1 MGQLATWEVRAQLPV
16 HYEIV
21 ESTDLL
27 CPDNPT
33 LLRSVDPPQVGAE
46 QLVVVDDTIDALY
59 GDRLRHYLHHHQV
72 AYRLVTLPSA
82 EEHKSID
89 LVLRVASAMND
100 AKAFRVRNPPIAI
113 GGGVMLDIVG
123 LAASLYRRGIPY
135 IRVPTT
141 LLGLVDVSVAAKT
154 GVNFEGFRNRLGSYS
169 PPLRTLIDRTFLAT
183 LPARQL
189 RNGMGEIFKMALI
202 KDAVLFALLERHG
215 VELVEGRFQDA
226 APPGGTAASGGPPA
240 PPEGPPAPPEGPAT
254 LPEGVADEVIGRA
267 IQGMVEELEPNL
279 WEKHLER
286 SVDYGHSFSPLLEMR
301 ALPELYHGE
310 AVALDCI
317 FSAFLAAH
325 RGFLSRAEVD
335 RVIRCAAR
343 LGLPIWHPLFCDPTA
358 LGEALA
364 DTVRHRNGDQNLPV
378 LAGIGTARFLN
389 DVTPA
394 EIEAAAV
401 AMAELADI
409 PNDTVPVHEAS
420 R

>member
-21 ESTDLL
+21 ESIDLL
-27 CPDNPT
+27 SADNPT
-33 LLRSVDPPQVGAE
+33 LLRSIDPPQSGAE
-46 QLVVVDDTIDALY
+46 QLVLVDNTVDSLY
-59 GDRLRHYLHHHQV
+59 GAKLRHYLDHHQV
-72 AYRLVTLPSA
+72 VYRLVALPSA
-82 EEHKSID
+82 EEHKSIE

-100 AKAFRVRNPPIAI
+100 AKAYRVRNPPIAI

-169 PPLRTLIDRTFLAT
+169 PPLRTLIDRKFLAT
-183 LPARQL
+183 LPPRQL
-189 RNGMGEIFKMALI
+189 RNGMGEIFKLALI
-202 KDAVLFALLERHG
+202 KDATLFALLEQHG
-215 VELVEGRFQDA
+215 AALVEGRFQDA
-226 APPGGTAASGGPPA
+226 APPGGTAASGGPPM
-240 PPEGPPAPPEGPAT
+240 GFAT
-254 LPEGVADEVIGRA
+254 VADEVIGRA

-325 RGFLSRAEVD
+325 RGFLSRDEVD
-335 RVIRCAAR
+335 RVIRCAVG
-343 LGLPIWHPLFCDPTA
+343 LGLPVWHELFCDPTA

-378 LAGIGTARFLN
+378 LAGIGVARFLN

-394 EIEAAAV
+394 EIEAAAA
-401 AMAELADI
+401 AMAELADAQDRCA
-409 PNDTVPVHEAS
+409 PTPVPGWS

>member
-1 MGQLATWEVRAQLPV
+1 M
-16 HYEIV
+16 
-21 ESTDLL
+21 D
-27 CPDNPT
+27 
-33 LLRSVDPPQVGAE
+33 RSDPSDT
-46 QLVVVDDTIDALY
+46 QLVLVDTTIDRLY
-59 GDRLRHYLHHHQV
+59 GDRLRAYLEYHRVPYH
-72 AYRLVTLPSA
+72 LVSLPSA
-82 EEHKSID
+82 EEQKTID
-89 LVLRVASAMND
+89 LVLSVASAMNE

-169 PPLRTLIDRTFLAT
+169 PPLRTLIDRSFLAT
-183 LPARQL
+183 LPTRQL

-202 KDAVLFALLERHG
+202 KDARLFGLLERYG
-215 VELVEGRFQDA
+215 AELIEGKFQDA
-226 APPGGTAASGGPPA
+226 APPGGTAASGGPPLWTGA
-240 PPEGPPAPPEGPAT
+240 NP
-254 LPEGVADEVIGRA
+254 ADEVIGRA
-267 IQGMVEELEPNL
+267 IQGMVEELQPNL
-279 WEKHLER
+279 WEKQLER

-301 ALPELYHGE
+301 ALPDLYHGE
-310 AVALDCI
+310 AVTLDCV

-325 RGFLSRAEVD
+325 RGLLRSDEVH
-335 RVIRCAAR
+335 RVVACAR
-343 LGLPIWHPLFCDPTA
+343 SLGLPVWHPLFCDADA

-378 LAGIGTARFLN
+378 MAGIGSARFLN

-394 EIEAAAV
+394 ELDAAAA
-401 AMAELADI
+401 AMAELA
-409 PNDTVPVHEAS
+409 PVGA

>member
-1 MGQLATWEVRAQLPV
+1 VGQLATWEVRAQLPV

-27 CPDNPT
+27 SPQNPT
-33 LLRSVDPPQVGAE
+33 LLRSVDPPPLGGE
-46 QLVVVDDTIDALY
+46 QLILVDTTIDALY
-59 GDRLRHYLHHHQV
+59 GDRLRAHLDYNEV
-72 AYRLVTLPSA
+72 AYRLFTLPSA
-82 EEHKSID
+82 EESKSIE
-89 LVLRVASAMND
+89 LVLEVASAMNE
-100 AKAFRVRNPPIAI
+100 AKAFRLRNPPIAI
-113 GGGVMLDIVG
+113 GGGVLLDIVG

-183 LPARQL
+183 LPPRQL

-202 KDAVLFALLERHG
+202 KDATLFALLERHG
-215 VELVEGRFQDA
+215 AELIEGRFQDA

-240 PPEGPPAPPEGPAT
+240 KAP
-254 LPEGVADEVIGRA
+254 ADEVIGRA

-310 AVALDCI
+310 AVALDCVY
-317 FSAFLAAH
+317 SAFLALH
-325 RGFLSRAEVD
+325 RDFLSRTDVD
-335 RVIRCAAR
+335 RVIRCAIS
-343 LGLPIWHPLFCDPTA
+343 LGLPVWHKLFCDPAA

-378 LAGIGTARFLN
+378 MTKIGAARFLN

-394 EIEAAAV
+394 EIEAAAA
-401 AMAELADI
+401 AMSDLADLVT
-409 PNDTVPVHEAS
+409 PLPGGP

>member
-1 MGQLATWEVRAQLPV
+1 VGQLATWEVRAQLPV

-27 CPDNPT
+27 CLDNPT

-46 QLVVVDDTIDALY
+46 QLVLVDSTVDALY
-59 GDRLRHYLHHHQV
+59 GDRLRRYLHHHRV

-82 EEHKSID
+82 EEHKSIEE
-89 LVLRVASAMND
+89 VLRVASAMND

-215 VELVEGRFQDA
+215 AELVEGRFQDA

-240 PPEGPPAPPEGPAT
+240 LPEGPPA

-301 ALPELYHGE
+301 ALPELHHGE

-325 RGFLSRAEVD
+325 RGFLARAEVD
-335 RVIRCAAR
+335 RVIQCAAS

-401 AMAELADI
+401 AMAELAGL
-409 PNDTVPVHEAS
+409 PTPVHGGLL
-420 R
+420 